1 MIVSLFILR
10 GINLSMCSGLT
21 QSWFCSA
28 SGRVLRRHNHR
39 LGESFYRFIYGSQCG
54 RFSEDLGTCSI
65 ARYNFVSPYFSIRH
79 NFVSPYFSIS
89 HPDRRASKSGKY
101 SKSRMICE
109 CEQRFYLNPEHRF
122 WGIQV

>member
-1 MIVSLFILR
+1 MIISLFILR
-10 GINLSMCSGLT
+10 GMNLSMCSGLT

-28 SGRVLRRHNHR
+28 SGMVLRRYDYQV
-39 LGESFYRFIYGSQCG
+39 GASFYRFIYGSQCG
-54 RFSEDLGTCSI
+54 RFSEDLGTCFI
-65 ARYNFVSPYFSIRH
+65 ARY

-109 CEQRFYLNPEHRF
+109 CEPRFHLNPEHRF